1 MPQSYL
7 EQSELEGMAW
17 QQFYL
22 EIDDVEFVPIRDQRV
37 SGKGKTAPRR
47 STKHEFFMA
56 EKSLNNYLALKMYGP
71 MRCEI

>member
-37 SGKGKTAPRR
+37 SGKGKTAPR
-47 STKHEFFMA
+47 
-56 EKSLNNYLALKMYGP
+56 
-71 MRCEI
+71 